1 MKYKVRLNSKSL
13 TTLLLALE
21 VPEAVFYKTDELNK
35 VIKLPKEVQQAP
47 ERLAD
52 YLEKTVQDRTGCLLL
67 TDNYALL
74 EEGQKLL
81 PCVAYARTGCLD
93 KVPMS
98 CRYVI
103 EESENLCWEELQRI
117 YLRICGLPL
126 TIAETERLI
135 LRELSEDDIGRLYE
149 ISMTEQ
155 VRRYVDDIP
164 ADREEAYAH
173 IRAYIKQ
180 VYPFYGY
187 GYWGIYLKESGELI
201 GRCGLQEGTV
211 REVAEETPG
220 GACLGYL
227 LDPAYTGAGYA
238 TEAVRAV
245 IRYAFEELGL
255 NCISAIIREDNR
267 RSVAVAEACG
277 LVRAEETVQDGE
289 RCYCYRTAIS
299 RNE

>member
-1 MKYKVRLNSKSL
+1 MLKSMEDL
-13 TTLLLALE
+13 TLKKLFVAMETAS
-21 VPEAVFYKTDELNK
+21 VYKTDEQNK
-35 VIKLPKEVQQAP
+35 VIQLPKKVQQAP
-47 ERLAD
+47 ESLAD
-52 YLEKTVQDRTGCLLL
+52 YLEKTVQDRTGCMFL

-74 EEGQKLL
+74 EEAQKLL

-103 EESENLCWEELQRI
+103 EGSESMCWEELQRI
-117 YLRICGLPL
+117 YLRSCGLPL

-135 LRELSEDDIGRLYE
+135 LRELSEDDIERLYE

-155 VRRYVDDIP
+155 VRRYVRDIP

-238 TEAVRAV
+238 TEAVQAV

-277 LVRAEETVQDGE
+277 LVRAEETVQDWE
-289 RCYCYRTAIS
+289 RCYCYRITANRS
-299 RNE
+299 E